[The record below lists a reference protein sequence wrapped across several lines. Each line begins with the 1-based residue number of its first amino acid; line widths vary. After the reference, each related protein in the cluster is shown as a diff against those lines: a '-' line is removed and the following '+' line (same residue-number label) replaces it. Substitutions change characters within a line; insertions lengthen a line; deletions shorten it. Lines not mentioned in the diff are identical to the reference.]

1 MHRHQGWGCSLTDK
15 TAFTKFC
22 GAVKY
27 KLNCCDIP
35 NKPNYP
41 SRPCKWWLEFSKGLA
56 GGTAPLPLVQGMHC
70 EPCGAGGGLGAFPLH
85 CASET
90 VSLLPALL
98 CRGTGLSCNLPA
110 TTAKAGSKGGGEDS
124 SVQSHLGRTMGHEP
138 SMPPS
143 AALVT
148 CPFHG
153 PPFLFVQCPGCAPRK
168 ECSSGM
174 VTALC
179 PQACL
184 PDLGGKGH
192 SFDPHH
198 SRGDLLMPLTP

>member
-1 MHRHQGWGCSLTDK
+1 MLSCPLTPNSLQALEKLKETSQLKGPEHSACFAQASGWGCSLIDK

-22 GAVKY
+22 RAVKY

-85 CASET
+85 CTSET

-98 CRGTGLSCNLPA
+98 CRSNGLSCNLPA
-110 TTAKAGSKGGGEDS
+110 TTAKAGSKGGGEES
-124 SVQSHLGRTMGHEP
+124 SVQSHLGRTMGHKP

-143 AALVT
+143 DALVT

-153 PPFLFVQCPGCAPRK
+153 PCPCLCSVQAVLPGRNAPQ
-168 ECSSGM
+168 GW
-174 VTALC
+174 
-179 PQACL
+179 
-184 PDLGGKGH
+184 
-192 SFDPHH
+192 
-198 SRGDLLMPLTP
+198 